1 MQDVP
6 FNFIQQKSSTSISGE
21 MNEVKA
27 PGGDIRFYK
36 EFYRASSGIIWAQ
49 MRRGAFDWK
58 GGASLV
64 DNNQNEKM
72 FEQLKQMLHEMKF
85 GSITLVVQD
94 GKVIQLEKVEK
105 VRIK

>member
-27 PGGDIRFYK
+27 PGGCHSILK
-36 EFYRASSGIIWAQ
+36 EFYRASSDK
-49 MRRGAFDWK
+49 RNLGAFDWK